1 MKRTAGRSCRC
12 RPSVVASACAPVSPL
27 GSAPKL
33 DVRLL
38 RDRVFCEGVLLA
50 ELNRRGTAGIS
61 SLCRVDIVVRYGCYL
76 LHAECNARIYEGWSV
91 CLGCEMGDG

>member
-1 MKRTAGRSCRC
+1 M
-12 RPSVVASACAPVSPL
+12 SPL

-38 RDRVFCEGVLLA
+38 RDRVFCEGVLFA

-61 SLCRVDIVVRYGCYL
+61 SLCLVDIVGWYVCCL
-76 LHAECNARIYEGWSV
+76 LHAECDALVYEVRIV
-91 CLGCEMGDG
+91 CGGQEMVDG